1 VLRVALTREGGPE
14 VGLVAH
20 AIRSGGVVVAPSD
33 TLYGFSARFD
43 RPSAIRRIATIK
55 GRADTAPFL
64 LLIGELE
71 ELAALTLSPPPAPVL
86 DRVWPGPV
94 TLLIPG
100 RPGLP
105 SRLRGP
111 AGTVAVR
118 RPRDRLVREL
128 LAQVGVPIISTSVNR
143 HGEPPLGNPDRI
155 AREFGAV
162 IDVLA
167 DLGSRESQ
175 PPSTIVDLT
184 RRPPVLVRQG
194 AAAVDLGELERLL
207 RLTVAPGPAEIE

>member
-1 VLRVALTREGGPE
+1 MLRVALAGEGGPE
-14 VGLVAH
+14 LGLVAH
-20 AIRSGGVVVAPSD
+20 AIRAGGVVVAPSD

-43 RPSAIRRIATIK
+43 RPSALRRIATIK
-55 GRADTAPFL
+55 GRGDTSPFL
-64 LLIGELE
+64 LLVGEVE
-71 ELAALTLSPPPAPVL
+71 ELAALSPAPPPVPVL

-118 RPRDRLVREL
+118 RPRERLVRAL
-128 LAQVGVPIISTSVNR
+128 LARVGVPIVSTSVNR
-143 HGEPPLGNPDRI
+143 HGEAPLGDPGRI

-162 IDVLA
+162 IDVLGDA
-167 DLGSRESQ
+167 GSRESQ
-175 PPSTIVDLT
+175 PPSTIIDLT

-194 AAAVDLGELERLL
+194 AAAVDVGELERLL
-207 RLTVAPGPAEIE
+207 RLTLAPGPAE